1 MPSVPPIDRLTREQ
15 DTGNQ
20 LQFLLNAV
28 SRWWFAIILFIV
40 FGSIPFGLWGMYR
53 YQIPDSYKATAKL
66 SIQSTS
72 LDLTYLQQVQPRKL
86 VELTPQRLEA
96 RLRDD
101 TSWAT
106 DVVHALIQQ
115 DLSKGAPAGAIATP
129 DELELVANRMVGRVR
144 FIVSPQAKSDVLTI
158 QVTGPDAAE
167 CRKIADATAR
177 VIIERNRQY
186 ILESEE
192 SIHKYLQDEVDSFRE
207 RLDAAEGAAWDFR
220 KDMGFRTHEQVLG
233 DMQRMNQQLLQ
244 AEAQKAEIWAKM
256 DEIEA
261 DLDEKD
267 DELPLAL
274 GRITDSVVSNLN
286 KELESL
292 LQQQLEMSIVYQP
305 EYPELRQIADEISEK
320 QEAILVALQK
330 VDTRA
335 GSSDT
340 WQDHIALRTEYRQLQ
355 LELSSLDIKTRTMK
369 RMLNELVEHL
379 PELSDKSRE
388 LRQLEGEKEKLA
400 KQFNLLLDRMLEAQ
414 IAAQRGANQIE
425 RIGSIQVASA
435 SQPNQDFRSWFNFVI
450 GAVIGLGVGIAFAMF
465 MEWADSSIRRPEDVT
480 DYIGLDLI
488 GTIPKMQFGSGF
500 RARSQK
506 RRGSYVVQVDED
518 EVDASIV
525 TKHDPKSPI
534 AEAYRSL
541 RTKFQFATIKQKPRT
556 VMVTSSVPAE
566 GKTTTAVNMA
576 VTMADSGMRV
586 LILDTDLRR
595 PNVHRVLK
603 MERGTGLAD
612 VLREG
617 LDVRSV
623 IRPTRVENLWMISS
637 GRVPPNPSELIG
649 SERMRRVVAQLGNSF
664 DIVLCDAPSI
674 LVVTDPVL
682 LSSQVDTTLMV
693 VAAEKSTR
701 ETILRAK
708 DLLSTAESPV
718 AGVVL
723 NGLATS
729 RRNYYYYYYYYDDR
743 GKSGSRRPV

>member
-1 MPSVPPIDRLTREQ
+1 
-15 DTGNQ
+15 
-20 LQFLLNAV
+20 
-28 SRWWFAIILFIV
+28 
-40 FGSIPFGLWGMYR
+40 
-53 YQIPDSYKATAKL
+53 
-66 SIQSTS
+66 
-72 LDLTYLQQVQPRKL
+72 
-86 VELTPQRLEA
+86 
-96 RLRDD
+96 
-101 TSWAT
+101 
-106 DVVHALIQQ
+106 
-115 DLSKGAPAGAIATP
+115 
-129 DELELVANRMVGRVR
+129 
-144 FIVSPQAKSDVLTI
+144 
-158 QVTGPDAAE
+158 
-167 CRKIADATAR
+167 
-177 VIIERNRQY
+177 
-186 ILESEE
+186 
-192 SIHKYLQDEVDSFRE
+192 
-207 RLDAAEGAAWDFR
+207 
-220 KDMGFRTHEQVLG
+220 
-233 DMQRMNQQLLQ
+233 
-244 AEAQKAEIWAKM
+244 
-256 DEIEA
+256 
-261 DLDEKD
+261 
-267 DELPLAL
+267 
-274 GRITDSVVSNLN
+274 
-286 KELESL
+286 
-292 LQQQLEMSIVYQP
+292 
-305 EYPELRQIADEISEK
+305 
-320 QEAILVALQK
+320 
-330 VDTRA
+330 
-335 GSSDT
+335 
-340 WQDHIALRTEYRQLQ
+340 
-355 LELSSLDIKTRTMK
+355 
-369 RMLNELVEHL
+369 
-379 PELSDKSRE
+379 
-388 LRQLEGEKEKLA
+388 
-400 KQFNLLLDRMLEAQ
+400 MLEAQ